1 MTDPEGPLTFKDFL
15 IITQMKSEV
24 GIQKLMAISIN
35 NVPSSDVPEMS
46 ETPLKHNHRWTG
58 IQSLVLLCLES
69 SSAKKKKNKKQ
80 TNKKKKNQCP
90 AL

>member
-46 ETPLKHNHRWTG
+46 ETPLKHNHR
-58 IQSLVLLCLES
+58 
-69 SSAKKKKNKKQ
+69 
-80 TNKKKKNQCP
+80 
-90 AL
+90 